1 MLSKIIIGLYVITT
15 SFALIM
21 LKLGSTDG
29 SLVSVEGSR
38 LHLNLTAM
46 SIVGGL
52 LYGTSFL
59 IYTFLVAKYDLGF
72 IIPLVTGLVYVFIFV
87 LSFFIFK
94 ESFSFIK
101 VLSIALILTGV
112 TLLSLYSNS
121 H

>member
-101 VLSIALILTGV
+101 VLSIALIFTGV